1 MSVSQTSYSSSGN
14 GGATMTA
21 TWQSGSTWLIRYSNN
36 YLNSSGDEN
45 NGTVLI
51 RVPDIANA
59 SQSNTNPGGAA
70 QFGFGGDAN
79 VIKLSGDDDNEWVE
93 FLYTFSSSFGAIEG
107 GSEGDGY
114 VSSLNDLASTSSYY
128 VSLSISDTGA
138 SGLQAGDMVGLVMS
152 VDHQDRNSDEDTED
166 WTQAAFFV
174 NFDTFNFSASNNGNT
189 ATQSAINLDTA
200 SHPLA
205 YWSFNREDAWYGVG
219 DNHENIYSGSLGSG
233 FEHTATI
240 GAATYKIRYRLIEKN
255 NIPAG
260 LSTDFSGYSSST
272 TYGIIN
278 GSTSDSFHD
287 FTQGGSPDTYLKTW
301 TNTSNISSGGTNNTR
316 AYNWIEAY
324 VYEVVGGGGGGA
336 SASGAVD
343 VTVRGMDASHNTLA
357 TDTEATT
364 FDSSKYYR
372 VNVNAIGVDHWGW
385 NIDGG
390 SETMMPAG
398 STYFVVNGADY
409 QGTGGSSTIAVGQV
423 VGMGAYG
430 VETQTSSQDSDEDE
444 FRYIVLDG
452 IFDSVSFPLYG
463 DCEQNERADKTFQ
476 GLIDDYGI
484 WRPDSS
490 GTQAPGY
497 SGVQKSAL
505 EAIINAIPTTSTNN
519 AWHVNDVRENGGPG
533 LAASPGSN
541 GTATTQFTATIGNTT
556 YTLGFNAAVYT
567 GPINGQ
573 AAPYLRNN
581 GNDSFWT
588 THCGISRNI
597 QNFSIYEIKVISIE
611 TFDTSNRSLWGGT
624 NYPKLDIFYAHG
636 HGGTYN
642 GYGTGYTKTFINWT
656 QDYGFGFGNPRGD
669 SWMWTHTG
677 HTGPVYGYRKIKG
690 RWLGDARGLGDDDG
704 TPVHPGYNFGFWA
717 QPHASPPADGIYP
730 DGSTRPHSANV
741 SASSHSNIKYNG
753 ADVTDSNGVMTW
765 ERAMMGPISDVM
777 EYDVTLGNQNLAG
790 QSSYSTFR
798 GITFDENVTFGLR
811 STSWDEG
818 SDGET
823 QGTTFRGAAF
833 LVVGFQD
840 DAGVWHYKDEYL

>member
-1 MSVSQTSYSSSGN
+1 MSAPSQTSYSASNGN
-14 GGATMTA
+14 VTMTA
-21 TWQSGSTWLIRYSNN
+21 EWQSGSTWLIRYTNPDVS
-36 YLNSSGDEN
+36 NSSNDGN
-45 NGTVLI
+45 ILL
-51 RVPDIANA
+51 RVGGQQSSHNA
-59 SQSNTNPGGAA
+59 
-70 QFGFGGDAN
+70 
-79 VIKLSGDDDNEWVE
+79 DDNAGIDYAEKTFTATSAALLVE
-93 FLYTFSSSFGAIEG
+93 GQSEDDGFYLSNITVN
-107 GSEGDGY
+107 GSNY
-114 VSSLNDLASTSSYY
+114 VSINIT
-128 VSLSISDTGA
+128 DTGYA
-138 SGLQAGDMVGLVMS
+138 LQAGDMVGLVMS

-174 NFDTFNFSASNNGNT
+174 NFDTFDFSASNNGNT

-200 SHPLA
+200 SHPTA

-219 DNHENIYSGSLGSG
+219 DNHESIYSGSLGSG
-233 FEHTATI
+233 FEHTATM
-240 GAATYKIRYRLIEKN
+240 GGVTYKIRYRLIEKN

-272 TYGIIN
+272 VYGIIN

-324 VYEVVGGGGGGA
+324 VYEVVGGGGA

-398 STYFVVNGADY
+398 STYFVINGADY
-409 QGTGGSSTIAVGQV
+409 QGTGGSSTIAVGDV
-423 VGMGAYG
+423 IGLMAYG
-430 VETQTSSQDSDEDE
+430 TEVQTSSQDSDEDD
-444 FRYIVLDG
+444 FRYVVLNG
-452 IFDSVSFPLYG
+452 IFDSVNLPLDPG
-463 DCEQNERADKTFQ
+463 SSPGWNERTGKTMQALINDKNVWTPGDTRNKQ
-476 GLIDDYGI
+476 PLDGI
-484 WRPDSS
+484 IASLAATSTGDVWHVGD
-490 GTQAPGY
+490 
-497 SGVQKSAL
+497 
-505 EAIINAIPTTSTNN
+505 INEGQTTSFFQSGHI
-519 AWHVNDVRENGGPG
+519 AGGTTHAGVG
-533 LAASPGSN
+533 LRFL
-541 GTATTQFTATIGNTT
+541 ATTGNTT
-556 YTLGFNAAVYT
+556 YTLGITSAAVSSGPT
-567 GPINGQ
+567 GAN
-573 AAPYLRNN
+573 AMPYLKN
-581 GNDSFWT
+581 GGSNSFWSPYSV
-588 THCGISRNI
+588 SRNI
-597 QNFSIYEIKVISIE
+597 DYYHIHEIEVISIATTSS

-624 NYPKLDIFYAHG
+624 NYPKFDIFYAHG

-704 TPVHPGYNFGFWA
+704 TPVYPGYNFGFWA
-717 QPHASPPADGIYP
+717 QPHVSPPADGIYP
-730 DGSTRPHSANV
+730 DGSTRPHSANI
-741 SASSHSNIKYNG
+741 SSSSHANITYGYDLSNNG
-753 ADVTDSNGVMTW
+753 NPAPVTDSNGVMTW

-777 EYDVTLGNQNLAG
+777 EYDVTLSSQNLAG
-790 QSSYSTFR
+790 QSSSSTFR
-798 GITFDENVTFGLR
+798 GITFDENVGFGLR

-818 SDGET
+818 SDGESQST
-823 QGTTFRGAAF
+823 MFRGAAF